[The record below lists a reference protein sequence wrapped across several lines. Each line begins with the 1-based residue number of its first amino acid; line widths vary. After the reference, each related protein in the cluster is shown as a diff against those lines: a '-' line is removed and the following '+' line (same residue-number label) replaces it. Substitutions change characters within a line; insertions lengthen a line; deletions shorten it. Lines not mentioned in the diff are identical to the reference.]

1 MHLKDVL
8 ERLPIQSFLTY
19 TYVCVDIFFLVSN
32 SNEEPWSSLVEGDEQ
47 LDQPNSQTT
56 MELCHACVAEIFL
69 GVNRNTTA
77 FCLGRYSLH
86 FLLLK
91 SSILIFHSMSQCQY
105 CYRLLK
111 LPSKLIVSCPLCGT
125 LNVSILSLRAQCTYV
140 WFP

>member
-56 MELCHACVAEIFL
+56 MELCHVCVADFL
-69 GVNRNTTA
+69 GV
-77 FCLGRYSLH
+77 
-86 FLLLK
+86 
-91 SSILIFHSMSQCQY
+91 
-105 CYRLLK
+105 
-111 LPSKLIVSCPLCGT
+111 
-125 LNVSILSLRAQCTYV
+125 
-140 WFP
+140 